1 MEYSKSKKS
10 NSKILNKINY
20 AKTLLI
26 FFVSFILFGLVLYY
40 IGNNQDLNNS
50 IGTSLVIALLL
61 SFGSILGDIYD
72 NRDRII
78 VFDKKDLG
86 YIEIHKE
93 KNGGAFL
100 KELEYDRAVKKYG
113 VEDIY
118 INNDLYDGIDKGI
131 IKEVLS
137 LKKEYNRIVVK
148 ANVIEKQWNSSGF
161 LTISKLHI
169 VEKEYVKKIII
180 PNDYDNYEKIY
191 KLLYKLKKGCEG

>member
-100 KELEYDRAVKKYG
+100 KELEYDRAVNKYG

>member
-40 IGNNQDLNNS
+40 VGNNQDLNNS

-100 KELEYDRAVKKYG
+100 KELEYDRAVNKYG